1 LGIAKDAVAGLGSTV
16 ETDPDWP
23 PSLREAL
30 TAYRRRITRDG
41 GVRDTSP
48 SDVIVDY
55 GSLPVTGTVALAAG
69 REVSIADT
77 PAVTI
82 GGQSRLVSDFRD
94 ARQNT
99 MLTAESERNKATL
112 RRLID
117 RMNTNDPEIISK
129 TIDEVTRPGAMERS
143 VDGLSAKVLADCL
156 RSLLKFGVLS
166 KQSFPEV
173 PPRAC
178 SYISKET

>member
-1 LGIAKDAVAGLGSTV
+1 
-16 ETDPDWP
+16 
-23 PSLREAL
+23 
-30 TAYRRRITRDG
+30 
-41 GVRDTSP
+41 
-48 SDVIVDY
+48 VIVDY
-55 GSLPVTGTVALAAG
+55 GSLPVTGTVALAPG
-69 REVSIADT
+69 SEVSIADT